1 MFLSPINGLH
11 GSAYARCYK
20 YFVPN
25 RTLSAPRCSLFAS
38 GLATLDLSDLKIN
51 ERC

>member
-20 YFVPN
+20 YFVPKGTSS
-25 RTLSAPRCSLFAS
+25 RSSLLVILWRAPDSRSVGS
-38 GLATLDLSDLKIN
+38 
-51 ERC
+51 

>member
-11 GSAYARCYK
+11 GSAYARSNK

-25 RTLSAPRCSLFAS
+25 GTLFLLVVVRYSLAVWR
-38 GLATLDLSDLKIN
+38 LSICLIL
-51 ERC
+51 R

>member
-25 RTLSAPRCSLFAS
+25 GTFFSLLVVRYSLAGWRLSICLILR
-38 GLATLDLSDLKIN
+38 
-51 ERC
+51 